1 MPQLDSFTES
11 TATSPAAET
20 SLSTK
25 SRCNPPTSSDFAG
38 LSNPLRVQSPLS
50 PQCDSKYLILRG
62 SQSKTNVFCLLSAWP
77 TAPLKLLSTAAVV
90 AHSLSLCRAGLC
102 RQASHL
108 CHIFHPKIPDEPF
121 PITQNSQEKMKQAQ
135 TSSS

>member
-1 MPQLDSFTES
+1 MSQLDSFTEP

-20 SLSTK
+20 SLRTNSG
-25 SRCNPPTSSDFAG
+25 CNPPISSDFVG

-62 SQSKTNVFCLLSAWP
+62 SQPKNNVFCLLGAWP
-77 TAPLKLLSTAAVV
+77 TAPLQILFTAAV
-90 AHSLSLCRAGLC
+90 APHSLSLCSAGLC

-121 PITQNSQEKMKQAQ
+121 PTTQNSQEKMKHAQ